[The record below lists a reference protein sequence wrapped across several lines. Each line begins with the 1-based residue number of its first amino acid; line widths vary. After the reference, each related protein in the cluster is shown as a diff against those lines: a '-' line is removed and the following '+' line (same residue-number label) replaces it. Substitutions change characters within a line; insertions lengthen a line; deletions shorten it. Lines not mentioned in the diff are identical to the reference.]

1 MSERRN
7 NERIEVPL
15 EVRVEWPGHVTAIG
29 VTRDVSDSGA
39 FVLVTLQPPP
49 PPGTVILLQLTQ
61 QVMGHDA
68 PMLQGRVIRSTTEG
82 VAFKFISEDDAAA

>member
-1 MSERRN
+1 MSERRT

-29 VTRDVSDSGA
+29 ITRDVSDSGA
-39 FVLVTLQPPP
+39 FVLVTLQPSP
-49 PPGTVILLQLTQ
+49 PPGTIILLQLTQ

-68 PMLQGRVIRSTTEG
+68 PLLQGRVIRSTAEG
-82 VAFKFISEDDAAA
+82 IAFKFIAEDDAAA

>member
-1 MSERRN
+1 MSDRRN
-7 NERIEVPL
+7 SERIEVPL

-49 PPGTVILLQLTQ
+49 PPDTEIILQLTQ

-68 PMLQGRVIRSTTEG
+68 PLIRGRVIRTTDEG
-82 VAFKFISEDDAAA
+82 VAFQFITEDNAA